1 MSSTLFCC
9 SVIFCLVTMLGSKYT
24 SIVSYLNTGRFPS
37 DLPSSPSNFKREAAA
52 YTLAPNGHLLRGG
65 KRVVRFS
72 EREAVFAS
80 MHSSHSGRDLTWKKI
95 KERFY
100 WRGGQAYVAQKVSEC
115 VACAY
120 KNNTLWKAGLP
131 KLKAIPVTP
140 KAFWR
145 VHVDFL

>member
-1 MSSTLFCC
+1 
-9 SVIFCLVTMLGSKYT
+9 MLGSKYT
-24 SIVSYLNTGRFPS
+24 SIVSYLNTGRFPN
-37 DLPSSPSNFKREAAA
+37 DLPSTPSNFKREASA
-52 YTLAPNGHLLRGG
+52 YSLSPNGQLLRGG

-120 KNNTLWKAGLP
+120 KNNTLESGLVQAESHSSHTKSFLESP
-131 KLKAIPVTP
+131 CRFFVTT
-140 KAFWR
+140 
-145 VHVDFL
+145 L